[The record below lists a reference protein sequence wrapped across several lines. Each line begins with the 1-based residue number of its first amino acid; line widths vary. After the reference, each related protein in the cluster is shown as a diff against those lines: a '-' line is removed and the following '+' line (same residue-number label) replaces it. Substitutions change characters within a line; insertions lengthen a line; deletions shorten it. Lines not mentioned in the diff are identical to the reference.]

1 MAIGDFFKVLQNM
14 HAYVQLMVKLN
25 SVKSVSRL
33 KNNFS
38 NGIRWPNS
46 YGYMSS
52 LLVEF
57 ILLMDIYNIN
67 KDLPPLCQQQQNK
80 KLKIHAAAG

>member
-1 MAIGDFFKVLQNM
+1 MAK
-14 HAYVQLMVKLN
+14 HSK
-25 SVKSVSRL
+25 
-33 KNNFS
+33 
-38 NGIRWPNS
+38 
-46 YGYMSS
+46 GYMPS